1 MKTTRIKINNE
12 RQEIIDQ
19 LDNILDNNEA
29 NDHDLEVIKD
39 LQNELNAIDVQKER
53 DFGKYPV

>member
-19 LDNILDNNEA
+19 LDNILDNNED

-39 LQNELNAIDVQKER
+39 LQNELNAIDVVHQ
-53 DFGKYPV
+53 DLTVSL